1 MATVPIRNNIQ
12 EFHSNLMLAGQ
23 ASSALADLVRRSVVW
38 AILICVILHSDT
50 IIRALSKAY
59 STDISSQRKP
69 GRLRLE
75 RCPRVCAV
83 SLPSVVLHLKREAV
97 ASEHSPPPLDLLA
110 HSTLAADAR
119 STYVTGAQAAAWVAP
134 LFLLPRAPTN
144 PDGIHVEVLPCLTD
158 APGSRG
164 VLECTNH
171 FLPRQRAGSLSSNQH
186 EAHWVKQS
194 LPSY

>member
-134 LFLLPRAPTN
+134 LLSASSCPHKSRRNPCGSLVLSHGCPRLPRRS
-144 PDGIHVEVLPCLTD
+144 GM
-158 APGSRG
+158 
-164 VLECTNH
+164 
-171 FLPRQRAGSLSSNQH
+171 
-186 EAHWVKQS
+186 
-194 LPSY
+194 